1 MTGLTRFDYGSTHGW
16 FARHYEDGQVTSR
29 LYSDRCYGD
38 PEAARQAAQA
48 FLAQLAQQR
57 HPRVPFRT
65 RLSRRNRTGVIG
77 VCLRRKREKNGASLD
92 GLLSG
97 GFLGWRFGGMRLWG
111 RILARWLPGRRVIP
125 NKSLVLLHSFVAY
138 FVKAR
143 CTPLTAWTSTESTTL
158 K

>member
-16 FARHYEDGQVTSR
+16 FARHYEDGRVTSR

-77 VCLRRKREKNGASLD
+77 VCLRRKLEKNGASVSVYD
-92 GLLSG
+92 VSYR
-97 GFLGWRFGGMRLWG
+97 LGSRRRTRTFRLHHYASRQAAFAAAVAFRCAMEAAMRHEAEA
-111 RILARWLPGRRVIP
+111 ARNSASSPP
-125 NKSLVLLHSFVAY
+125 
-138 FVKAR
+138 
-143 CTPLTAWTSTESTTL
+143 
-158 K
+158 